1 MLLYK
6 IYNFKSFTRV
16 LAFSILLISLGMRLA
31 VGATTIEGARVW
43 AAPDNTRIV
52 FDISDQVEY
61 KLFTLSNPNRVVID
75 FKNTNWKAK
84 GSPQLSDSNI
94 KSFRHGVRENH
105 DLRVVFDLHEAAKPK
120 SFVLAPNKT
129 YGYRLVLD
137 LESTVKKSAEEKRV
151 SQQPEVSSPS
161 VPVKSSQKQSNNS
174 KRYVVAIDPGHG
186 GEDPGAV
193 GRRFQTKEKDIVLQ
207 VARILERK
215 INETHGLQAFLIRN
229 GDYYVGLRQR
239 INKARGQGADLFVSI
254 HADSFKDPKATGA
267 SVFILSEK
275 GASSEAARWLAESEN
290 RADLIGGISLDD
302 KGDVLAQVLL
312 DLSQSATK
320 AASYELGQSVLN
332 SLGRVTNLHKASVQQ
347 AGFAVLKSPDIPSIL
362 VEVGFISNHI
372 GEENLRKANHQ
383 EKIASALLEGV
394 KGYFARRGQPLNKQ
408 TPKQMGSGQMAK
420 VPKQKG
426 HGQMAKVHQVMPGE
440 TLQKIAAKYKT
451 SSAEIVSHNRLK
463 SSVIQVGQRLQIPTE
478 SSVG

>member
-1 MLLYK
+1 MLRYK
-6 IYNFKSFTRV
+6 IYSVKSF
-16 LAFSILLISLGMRLA
+16 LGLCLFSMTLILLGMRLA
-31 VGATTIEGARVW
+31 IGATTIQGARVW

-61 KLFTLSNPNRVVID
+61 KLFTLSNPNRVVVD
-75 FKNTNWKAK
+75 FKNAHWKAK

-94 KSFRHGVRENH
+94 KNFRYGVRDTH
-105 DLRVVFDLHEAAKPK
+105 DLRVVFELHEAAKPK
-120 SFVLAPNKT
+120 SFILAPNKT
-129 YGYRLVLD
+129 YGHRLVLD
-137 LESTVKKSAEEKRV
+137 LENTTKRSVEKGIEKNA
-151 SQQPEVSSPS
+151 QQIMSVPEVSSSLPT
-161 VPVKSSQKQSNNS
+161 PIKRPQKQQNN
-174 KRYVVAIDPGHG
+174 KRYIVAIDPGHG

-193 GRRFQTKEKDIVLQ
+193 GRKFKTKEKDIVLQ
-207 VARILERK
+207 VARMLERK
-215 INETHGLQAFLIRN
+215 VNETPGLQAFLIRN

-239 INKARGQGADLFVSI
+239 INKARAQGADLFVSI
-254 HADSFKDPKATGA
+254 HADSFKDSKATGA

-320 AASYELGQSVLN
+320 AASYELGDAVLN

-372 GEENLRKANHQ
+372 GEENLRKAAHQ

-394 KGYFARRGQPLNKQ
+394 KAYFARRGQPLNKSA
-408 TPKQMGSGQMAK
+408 PKIDGGQI
-420 VPKQKG
+420 
-426 HGQMAKVHQVMPGE
+426 AKVHKAPKIHEVKSGE
-440 TLQKIAAKYKT
+440 TLQKIALQYKT
-451 SSAEIVSHNRLK
+451 STTAIVSHNCLK
-463 SSVIQVGQRLQIPTE
+463 SHILQVGQQLKIPTA

>member
-1 MLLYK
+1 MALV
-6 IYNFKSFTRV
+6 F
-16 LAFSILLISLGMRLA
+16 LGMRLA
-31 VGATTIEGARVW
+31 MGATTIQGARVW
-43 AAPDNTRIV
+43 AAPDNTRVV

-75 FKNTNWKAK
+75 FKNADWKAK
-84 GSPQLSDSNI
+84 GAPQLNDSNI
-94 KSFRHGVRENH
+94 KSFRHGVRDTH

-120 SFVLAPNKT
+120 SFILAPNKT
-129 YGYRLVLD
+129 YGHRLVLD
-137 LESTVKKSAEEKRV
+137 LESTTKKSVEKGIEKNTEQIISV
-151 SQQPEVSSPS
+151 PEVSSSLPT
-161 VPVKSSQKQSNNS
+161 PIKRPQKQQNN
-174 KRYVVAIDPGHG
+174 KRYIVAIDPGHG

-193 GRRFQTKEKDIVLQ
+193 GRRFKTKEKDIVLQ
-207 VARILERK
+207 VARMLERK
-215 INETHGLQAFLIRN
+215 VNETPGLQAFLIRN

-254 HADSFKDPKATGA
+254 HADSFKDSKATGA

-362 VEVGFISNHI
+362 VEVGFLSNHI
-372 GEENLRKANHQ
+372 GEENLRKAAHQ

-394 KGYFARRGQPLNKQ
+394 KAYFAHRGQPLNKPV
-408 TPKQMGSGQMAK
+408 PKQMDGGQIAK
-420 VPKQKG
+420 VYKA
-426 HGQMAKVHQVMPGE
+426 HKVHEVKSGE
-440 TLQKIAAKYKT
+440 TLQKIALRYKT
-451 SSAEIVSHNRLK
+451 STTAIVSHNRLK
-463 SSVIQVGQRLQIPTE
+463 SHILQVGQQLKIPAE
-478 SSVG
+478 SSAG